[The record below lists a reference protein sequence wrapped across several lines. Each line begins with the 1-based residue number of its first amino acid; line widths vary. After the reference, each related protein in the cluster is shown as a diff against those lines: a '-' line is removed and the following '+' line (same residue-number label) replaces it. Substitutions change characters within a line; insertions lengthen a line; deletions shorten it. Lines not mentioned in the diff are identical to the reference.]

1 MSKVNHPLHYGGENN
16 PMEVIKII
24 EHYGLGFALGNVI
37 KYTLRCDKK
46 ENKLQ
51 DLEKAAWYLQHEI
64 NKLNNL

>member
-1 MSKVNHPLHYGGENN
+1 
-16 PMEVIKII
+16 MEVIKII

-64 NKLNNL
+64 NKLKNV